1 MPVAQHL
8 RIFLNYR
15 RDETSGHAGRLFDV
29 LAARFGNDHVFMD
42 IDRIEPGLD
51 FADVISEAVA
61 SCDVFIAL
69 IGSRWLT
76 SADAKGRPR
85 LENPEDFI
93 RLELEAALE
102 LDVRL
107 IPALVQNA
115 QMPSSDELPETLRP
129 FARRHAV
136 ELSDTRWTFDIGKL
150 IETLERLETGL
161 AERETAEREAQE
173 RAEAEAQA
181 QAERETAEREAQERA
196 EAEAQAQA
204 EREAQE
210 REAQERAE
218 AEAQAQAEREAQERE
233 AQERAEEE
241 AGAEAERE
249 AQEREAQEREA
260 QERAEAEAQAQA
272 EREAQER
279 EAQERAEAEAQ
290 AQAEREAQER
300 EEQERA
306 EAQAQAERETAERAE
321 AEAQELTPAFDEAS
335 SPKVLPNTEPAQ
347 EPEVAHSDARPK
359 PMPVDRPGAVRP
371 SWAAKLFAR
380 LDPRGGLSWPARL
393 GRVIALTAVLII
405 FIVLAAQTQGWIFV
419 PILVLLAVYAVL
431 RRRRGQAK

>member
-181 QAERETAEREAQERA
+181 QAERGGAEREAEEREAQERA

-210 REAQERAE
+210 REAQEREAQERAE
-218 AEAQAQAEREAQERE
+218 VEAQAQAEREAQERE
-233 AQERAEEE
+233 AQERAE
-241 AGAEAERE
+241 
-249 AQEREAQEREA
+249 
-260 QERAEAEAQAQA
+260 
-272 EREAQER
+272 
-279 EAQERAEAEAQ
+279 
-290 AQAEREAQER
+290 
-300 EEQERA
+300 A

-347 EPEVAHSDARPK
+347 EPEVAHSDARPQQL
-359 PMPVDRPGAVRP
+359 PVDRPGAVRP

>member
-129 FARRHAV
+129 YARRHAV

-204 EREAQE
+204 EREAPE

-218 AEAQAQAEREAQERE
+218 AEAQAQAERETAERDAQERE
-233 AQERAEEE
+233 AQERAEDE
-241 AGAEAERE
+241 AQAPEERE
-249 AQEREAQEREA
+249 AEEREA
-260 QERAEAEAQAQA
+260 QERAE
-272 EREAQER
+272 
-279 EAQERAEAEAQ
+279 
-290 AQAEREAQER
+290 
-300 EEQERA
+300 A

>member
-8 RIFLNYR
+8 RIFLKYR

-173 RAEAEAQA
+173 RAEA
-181 QAERETAEREAQERA
+181 
-196 EAEAQAQA
+196 
-204 EREAQE
+204 
-210 REAQERAE
+210 
-218 AEAQAQAEREAQERE
+218 
-233 AQERAEEE
+233 
-241 AGAEAERE
+241 
-249 AQEREAQEREA
+249 
-260 QERAEAEAQAQA
+260 
-272 EREAQER
+272 
-279 EAQERAEAEAQ
+279 
-290 AQAEREAQER
+290 
-300 EEQERA
+300 
-306 EAQAQAERETAERAE
+306 QAQAERETAERAE

>member
-181 QAERETAEREAQERA
+181 QAERETAEREAQER
-196 EAEAQAQA
+196 
-204 EREAQE
+204 
-210 REAQERAE
+210 EAQERAE
-218 AEAQAQAEREAQERE
+218 
-233 AQERAEEE
+233 
-241 AGAEAERE
+241 
-249 AQEREAQEREA
+249 
-260 QERAEAEAQAQA
+260 
-272 EREAQER
+272 
-279 EAQERAEAEAQ
+279 
-290 AQAEREAQER
+290 
-300 EEQERA
+300 A

-321 AEAQELTPAFDEAS
+321 AEAKELTPAFDEAS

>member
-218 AEAQAQAEREAQERE
+218 AEAQAQAERET
-233 AQERAEEE
+233 
-241 AGAEAERE
+241 
-249 AQEREAQEREA
+249 
-260 QERAEAEAQAQA
+260 A

-290 AQAEREAQER
+290 AQAEREAEEREAQER
-300 EEQERA
+300 EAQERAEA
-306 EAQAQAERETAERAE
+306 EAQAQAEQEAQEREAQERAE
-321 AEAQELTPAFDEAS
+321 AE
-335 SPKVLPNTEPAQ
+335 
-347 EPEVAHSDARPK
+347 
-359 PMPVDRPGAVRP
+359 
-371 SWAAKLFAR
+371 
-380 LDPRGGLSWPARL
+380 
-393 GRVIALTAVLII
+393 
-405 FIVLAAQTQGWIFV
+405 AQTQGWIFV

>member
-233 AQERAEEE
+233 AQEREAQ
-241 AGAEAERE
+241 AGAED
-249 AQEREAQEREA
+249 
-260 QERAEAEAQAQA
+260 
-272 EREAQER
+272 
-279 EAQERAEAEAQ
+279 
-290 AQAEREAQER
+290 
-300 EEQERA
+300 

>member
-8 RIFLNYR
+8 RIFLKYR

-181 QAERETAEREAQERA
+181 QAERETAEREAQER
-196 EAEAQAQA
+196 
-204 EREAQE
+204 
-210 REAQERAE
+210 EAQERAE
-218 AEAQAQAEREAQERE
+218 AEAQAQ
-233 AQERAEEE
+233 
-241 AGAEAERE
+241 AERE

-290 AQAEREAQER
+290 AQAEW
-300 EEQERA
+300 
-306 EAQAQAERETAERAE
+306 ETAERAE
-321 AEAQELTPAFDEAS
+321 AEAQELTPAFDADS
-335 SPKVLPNTEPAQ
+335 SPKVLPTTEPAQ

-380 LDPRGGLSWPARL
+380 LDPRGGLSWPARG
-393 GRVIALTAVLII
+393 GRVTSPNALLTGARFSTLQAGRVRIGRRSCSKLRLAEEHRHDGLVYVRTSGHSSPASLPCERRCSVGRPRIA
-405 FIVLAAQTQGWIFV
+405 
-419 PILVLLAVYAVL
+419 
-431 RRRRGQAK
+431 R

>member
-129 FARRHAV
+129 YARRHAV

-210 REAQERAE
+210 REAQER
-218 AEAQAQAEREAQERE
+218 
-233 AQERAEEE
+233 
-241 AGAEAERE
+241 
-249 AQEREAQEREA
+249 EA

-279 EAQERAEAEAQ
+279 EAQERAE
-290 AQAEREAQER
+290 
-300 EEQERA
+300 A

-347 EPEVAHSDARPK
+347 EPEVVHSDARPK

>member
-150 IETLERLETGL
+150 IETLERLETGQ

-173 RAEAEAQA
+173 RAEAEAKA
-181 QAERETAEREAQERA
+181 QAEREAPEREAQERA

-218 AEAQAQAEREAQERE
+218 AEAQAQAERETA
-233 AQERAEEE
+233 
-241 AGAEAERE
+241 
-249 AQEREAQEREA
+249 EREAQEREA

-279 EAQERAEAEAQ
+279 EAQEREAQERAEVEAQ

-300 EEQERA
+300 EAQERAEA

-347 EPEVAHSDARPK
+347 EPEVAHSDARPQQL
-359 PMPVDRPGAVRP
+359 PVDRPGAVRP

>member
-181 QAERETAEREAQERA
+181 QAERETAER
-196 EAEAQAQA
+196 
-204 EREAQE
+204 
-210 REAQERAE
+210 
-218 AEAQAQAEREAQERE
+218 
-233 AQERAEEE
+233 
-241 AGAEAERE
+241 
-249 AQEREAQEREA
+249 
-260 QERAEAEAQAQA
+260 
-272 EREAQER
+272 
-279 EAQERAEAEAQ
+279 
-290 AQAEREAQER
+290 
-300 EEQERA
+300 
-306 EAQAQAERETAERAE
+306 AE

>member
-196 EAEAQAQA
+196 EEEAQAQA

-218 AEAQAQAEREAQERE
+218 AEAQAQAERETAEREAQERE
-233 AQERAEEE
+233 AQERAEAE
-241 AGAEAERE
+241 AQAQAERE

-279 EAQERAEAEAQ
+279 EAQERAE
-290 AQAEREAQER
+290 
-300 EEQERA
+300 A

>member
-129 FARRHAV
+129 YARRHAV

-218 AEAQAQAEREAQERE
+218 AEAQAE
-233 AQERAEEE
+233 
-241 AGAEAERE
+241 
-249 AQEREAQEREA
+249 
-260 QERAEAEAQAQA
+260 
-272 EREAQER
+272 
-279 EAQERAEAEAQ
+279 
-290 AQAEREAQER
+290 
-300 EEQERA
+300 
-306 EAQAQAERETAERAE
+306 AERETAERAE